1 MPSVSTTSA
10 LKGAPCLTFGEAR
23 IRILAGR
30 CLLLLTLAG
39 WSAAQLARPPGWDA
53 WIVTGGFA
61 LAGLGGG
68 LLAAWVNRFDLQFES
83 DQLVRTRGV
92 GPLASSNS
100 RRLSNVSAVVLTS
113 EERTTNWG
121 EQQTVSDLSLV
132 FDDGGRVRLTRFS
145 GGSPDSVAQALSD
158 RLERPLQTEER
169 SELPR
174 TPRILSQRLLSGAMW
189 VSMVAVA
196 AIMLAPV
203 LSGSKPLLARPV
215 HPYSA
220 SPQPSYQA
228 GLDLFWSGRFAD
240 AESTLRRALREQPSN
255 AEIANMLAYAQ
266 AEQHKMDDALKTAK
280 QALAL
285 APESG
290 NILDTVGEMHERRG
304 EYAQAAKYYR
314 EALKR
319 LSAGAP
325 GDSSETHT
333 KLARTLVAL
342 HRPAEAIPHLD
353 AALRYPNP
361 QWVRAG
367 QALLRQ
373 IAPNHPLPTPE
384 RSLSGRF
391 PGPL

>member
-1 MPSVSTTSA
+1 
-10 LKGAPCLTFGEAR
+10 
-23 IRILAGR
+23 
-30 CLLLLTLAG
+30 
-39 WSAAQLARPPGWDA
+39 
-53 WIVTGGFA
+53 
-61 LAGLGGG
+61 
-68 LLAAWVNRFDLQFES
+68 
-83 DQLVRTRGV
+83 
-92 GPLASSNS
+92 
-100 RRLSNVSAVVLTS
+100 
-113 EERTTNWG
+113 
-121 EQQTVSDLSLV
+121 
-132 FDDGGRVRLTRFS
+132 
-145 GGSPDSVAQALSD
+145 
-158 RLERPLQTEER
+158 
-169 SELPR
+169 
-174 TPRILSQRLLSGAMW
+174 
-189 VSMVAVA
+189 
-196 AIMLAPV
+196 
-203 LSGSKPLLARPV
+203 
-215 HPYSA
+215 
-220 SPQPSYQA
+220 
-228 GLDLFWSGRFAD
+228 
-240 AESTLRRALREQPSN
+240 
-255 AEIANMLAYAQ
+255 MLAYAQ